1 MRSLSILRLLT
12 AFLLAPVLVPIMD
25 LGQGLE
31 ATAAA
36 PEAGREDSASS
47 DGFAAA
53 EALFDAG
60 EFEPALAAARALNT
74 ADGFALAS
82 RTGLVLMRYFLP
94 PRERAAAIAAA
105 LADARRALEMNP
117 GHLEGNLQ
125 AAISIGYR
133 GKLRRSIRDAWT
145 GKRYIDNAL
154 AHHPENAWALAV
166 LGGWNGEVVIEAGRF
181 FAGTLFG
188 AGRRKA
194 IRHFRA
200 ALRAEP
206 GNIAIRTS
214 FAITLLRFDRRRF
227 EAEAR
232 TVLAGT
238 ISLAAE
244 DAARSALE
252 EMLLQQSRDLL
263 RALQAERR
271 DDLAGLLRRLTA
283 FPGH

>member
-1 MRSLSILRLLT
+1 MRSLLILRMLT
-12 AFLLAPVLVPIMD
+12 AFLLAPVLMPVMGQ
-25 LGQGLE
+25 GQGLE
-31 ATAAA
+31 AIAAA
-36 PEAGREDSASS
+36 QDAGLEDSVSS
-47 DGFAAA
+47 GGFAAA

-60 EFEPALAAARALNT
+60 KFESALAAARALNT
-74 ADGFALAS
+74 PDGFALAS

-94 PRERAAAIAAA
+94 PRERATAIAAA
-105 LADARRALEMNP
+105 LADARRALELNP
-117 GHLEGNLQ
+117 GHLEANLQ

-145 GKRYIDNAL
+145 GKRYIDTAL
-154 AHHPENAWALAV
+154 AHHPESAWALAV

-214 FAITLLRFDRRRF
+214 FAITLLRFGRPRF

-232 TVLAGT
+232 TLLSGT

-244 DAARSALE
+244 GAARNALE
-252 EMLLQQSRDLL
+252 EMLLQHSRDLL

-271 DDLAGLLRRLTA
+271 DDLEGLLQRLTA
-283 FPGH
+283 FTDH